1 MSQLLLWP
9 AFICCTLVILYSGAK
24 VTSYADIIAEKTG
37 LGRLWIGVLLLA
49 FITSIP
55 ELIAGLS
62 SVLIFATPDIA
73 AGAVVGSCVFN
84 MLILAMLDIFD
95 RSSPLSSR
103 VHQRHTLSA
112 CFGILLLSIVAVNI
126 FLSSSHS
133 IIINSFGWIG
143 LYTPVIIILYF
154 VAMRLI
160 FYHEKRTIAS
170 FIKEKPEELKYE
182 NISTKELYVKFI
194 TNAILIVIAAIILP
208 EIGKLIAEI
217 TGLGETFVGNI
228 FIALATSLPEVVVS
242 IAALKIGAV
251 DMAIGNLFGSNI
263 FNIGILAIDD
273 IFYTKGP
280 ILTFIESNHI
290 VSALS
295 AIIMMTIAV
304 TGLTYRARRKKL
316 FMAWDSLGITAVYVL
331 NLIALYML
339 K

>member
-1 MSQLLLWP
+1 MSQLFLWP
-9 AFICCTLVILYSGAK
+9 AFIWCTLVILYSGTK
-24 VTSYADIIAEKTG
+24 LTKYADIIAEKTG

-55 ELIAGLS
+55 ELITGLS

-84 MLILAMLDIFD
+84 MLILAVLDIFD

-112 CFGILLLSIVAVNI
+112 CFGIILLSIVAVNLFI
-126 FLSSSHS
+126 SDSQSL
-133 IIINSFGWIG
+133 IINSFGWIG
-143 LYTPVIIILYF
+143 LYTPTIIFFYI
-154 VAMRLI
+154 VSMRLI
-160 FYHEKRTIAS
+160 FSHEKRTIS
-170 FIKEKPEELKYE
+170 SSNKEETEELKYE
-182 NISTKELYVKFI
+182 SISTKDLYINFSI
-194 TNAILIVIAAIILP
+194 NALLIVVAAIILP

-228 FIALATSLPEVVVS
+228 LIALATSLPEVIVS
-242 IAALKIGAV
+242 VAALKIGAV

-263 FNIGILAIDD
+263 FNVGILAIDD
-273 IFYTKGP
+273 IFFTKGP
-280 ILTFIESNHI
+280 ILTYIGNNHI

-295 AIIMMTIAV
+295 AIIMMAIAV

-316 FMAWDSLGITAVYVL
+316 FIAWDSLCIAAVYVL

>member
-1 MSQLLLWP
+1 
-9 AFICCTLVILYSGAK
+9 LVILYSGAK

-55 ELIAGLS
+55 ELITGLS

-133 IIINSFGWIG
+133 ITINSFGWIG

-170 FIKEKPEELKYE
+170 FMKEKPEELKYE

-228 FIALATSLPEVVVS
+228 FIAFATSLPEVVVS
-242 IAALKIGAV
+242 IAALKIGAG

-263 FNIGILAIDD
+263 FNIGILAIND
-273 IFYTKGP
+273 IFFTKGP
-280 ILTFIESNHI
+280 ILAYIGSNHI

-295 AIIMMTIAV
+295 AIIMMAIAV
-304 TGLTYRARRKKL
+304 TGLTYRAREKKL
-316 FMAWDSLGITAVYVL
+316 FMAWDSLAITAVYVL